1 MSSLDLHSQCRGFH
15 SRNDEPTEWYWDS
28 AKDSNEFR
36 GADYWFTIRS
46 SRIMNVPR
54 SFQLEYVSSIAMS
67 RQLVGSV
74 S

>member
-1 MSSLDLHSQCRGFH
+1 MSSLDLHSQCRGCQ

-28 AKDSNEFR
+28 AMDSNDFD

-46 SRIMNVPR
+46 SRTLSAPR
-54 SFQLEYVSSIAMS
+54 SSHLEYASAPPMS